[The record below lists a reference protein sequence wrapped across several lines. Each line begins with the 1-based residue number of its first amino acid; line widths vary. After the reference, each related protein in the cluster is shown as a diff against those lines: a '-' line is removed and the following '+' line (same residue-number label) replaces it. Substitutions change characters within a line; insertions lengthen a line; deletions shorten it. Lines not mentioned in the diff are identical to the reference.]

1 MIEIGLTNLNN
12 MEWIIKIEGKE
23 VDIVANKKLPIP
35 NQRILVKFEPQK
47 DEIKFIG
54 QFKPHNQE
62 WVDFCEESYSTEIDL
77 DKIQELLYRTYK
89 KLNERVQSYKNIAEG
104 FDVIKLIQI
113 PDDEE

>member
-1 MIEIGLTNLNN
+1 MNTRLSKTQAVGQFWSEIEILITR
-12 MEWIIKIEGKE
+12 EGKE

-54 QFKPHNQE
+54 QFKPHNKE

-77 DKIQELLYRTYK
+77 DKIQELLYR
-89 KLNERVQSYKNIAEG
+89 NILYHKINHHCPSEVLY
-104 FDVIKLIQI
+104 DSLLYCS
-113 PDDEE
+113 P